1 MATMRVIITGA
12 GRLGVET
19 ATALT
24 AARHEV
30 SLIDI
35 DDELVE
41 RLKAS
46 LKCQVLWGDACDPNV
61 LEGSGALKAD
71 VLVATTGD
79 DEDNLVT
86 SLLAKRHF
94 DIPRIVARVNN
105 PENHWLF
112 DEHWGVDVA
121 LSASSTLLSLVV
133 EATGSADTI
142 GLLQLARAGV
152 KLIETTIGA
161 HSDTVGR
168 TLSEIT
174 MPTGTM
180 IAAVVRDGEPNVPG
194 GSFQLAPGDEVIL
207 VTESATEADIERLFQ
222 HSTSNLRNN

>member
-1 MATMRVIITGA
+1 MRVVIAGA
-12 GRLGVET
+12 GRLGVEM
-19 ATALT
+19 ATAL
-24 AARHEV
+24 AAVRSEV
-30 SLIDI
+30 TLIEV
-35 DDELVE
+35 DDDLAE
-41 RLKAS
+41 RLKGT

-61 LEGSGALKAD
+61 LEESGALKAD
-71 VLVATTGD
+71 VLVAATGD
-79 DEDNLVT
+79 DEDNLVV

-94 DIPRIVARVNN
+94 DIPRVVARVNY

-121 LSASSTLLSLVV
+121 VSASSTLLSLVM

-152 KLIETTIGA
+152 KLIETTIGE
-161 HSDTVGR
+161 HSTAAGR

-174 MPTGTM
+174 MPNRTM
-180 IAAVVRDGEPNVPG
+180 IAAVVRNGEPNVPG

-207 VTESATEADIERLFQ
+207 VTETANEADIERLFQ
-222 HSTSNLRNN
+222 HADPDRIDG